1 VVYNFLD
8 MCRFFGFRSNSPT
21 EVHRSLL
28 TEKNSLRAQSTEHP
42 DGWGIAFYRSTSPPE
57 VAHGIGPAHS
67 DPEFER
73 VSNFVSSQTV
83 LAHVRLASVG
93 AVHLRNSHPF
103 IFGRWAFAHNGTLT
117 QFAKHQAEIE
127 AGIDPKFL
135 PRIRS
140 ETDSERCFYLFLTR
154 LEALSGLGSPGL
166 ENVARALVQTTS
178 FVAAITDHAGGKP
191 SGMNFLVTNGST
203 MAASRRHRTL
213 FYSARSLFPESASG
227 PGVGI
232 PLSQLVIA
240 SEQLCGESHWRAIDE
255 ASVIGTDADLVLR
268 LWKSSELGS

>member
-1 VVYNFLD
+1 
-8 MCRFFGFRSNSPT
+8 MCRFFGFRSNAPT

-42 DGWGIAFYRSTSPPE
+42 DGWGIAFYRGALTPE

-83 LAHVRLASVG
+83 VAHVRLASVG

-103 IFGRWAFAHNGTLT
+103 IFGRWAFAHNGTIT
-117 QFAKHQAEIE
+117 QFAKRQADLE

-135 PRIRS
+135 PRMRS

-154 LEALSGLGSPGL
+154 LQALSTLGSPRL
-166 ENVARALVQTTS
+166 EDVARALVQTTS
-178 FVAAITDHAGGKP
+178 FVAAITDDAVGVGKP
-191 SGMNFLVTNGST
+191 SGMNFLVTNGS
-203 MAASRRHRTL
+203 MMVASRRHRTL
-213 FYSARSLFPESASG
+213 FYSARASAPGSSNG
-227 PGVGI
+227 SGVGI

-240 SEQLCGESHWRAIDE
+240 SEQLCGEPHWLAIDE
-255 ASVIGTDADLVLR
+255 GSIIGADADLVLR
-268 LWKSSELGS
+268 LWKSSELAS